1 MAQKQFGELIA
12 AMVTPFRED
21 GAVDFELARKLAL
34 QLVEKGCDGVV
45 VSGTTGESPTLTRE
59 EKLRLIAEVREA
71 LPETVMV
78 WAGTGSYNTRDS
90 VEMTHLAETTG
101 ADGVLAVTPYYNK
114 PSQEGLYRHFK
125 AVAESTSL
133 PIMLYNVPGRT
144 GVNLSPETVARLSE
158 LSNIVALKEASGN
171 LDQVS
176 HLLRLKP
183 EFLVYSGDDSLT
195 LPMLSIGAQGVV
207 SVACHLVGREMKQM
221 IRAYK
226 EGDVAKAREI
236 HVRLWPLFKVL
247 FIASNPVPVKAALR
261 CVGFPAG
268 PLRPP
273 LCDPSEK
280 ELQEIKKVLTELGL
294 PDER

>member
-1 MAQKQFGELIA
+1 MAQKGFGELIA

-21 GAVDFELARKLAL
+21 GTVDFELAWKLAL
-34 QLVEKGCDGVV
+34 KLVEEGCDGVV
-45 VSGTTGESPTLTRE
+45 VAGTTGESPTLTRE

-71 LPETVMV
+71 LPETIMV
-78 WAGTGSYNTRDS
+78 WAGTGSYNTQDS
-90 VEMTHLAETTG
+90 VEMTRLAEATG

-125 AVAESTSL
+125 AVAESTGL

-144 GVNLSPETVARLSE
+144 GVNLAPETVARLSE
-158 LSNIVALKEASGN
+158 ISNIVALKEASGN

-207 SVACHLVGREMKQM
+207 SVACHLVGREMKEM

-226 EGDVAKAREI
+226 EGNVAKAREI
-236 HVRLWPLFKVL
+236 HARLWPLFKVL
-247 FIASNPVPVKAALR
+247 FITSNPVPVKAALR

-273 LCDPSEK
+273 LCDPSER
-280 ELQEIKKVLTELGL
+280 ELQEIKKVLGELGL
-294 PDER
+294 LCKE